1 MHEHS
6 QWEKHME
13 EEEEEVEERWR
24 AIEGSYT
31 LPAAVLLSA
40 VHALEQ

>member
-1 MHEHS
+1 MNTRS
-6 QWEKHME
+6 GKKHM
-13 EEEEEVEERWR
+13 EEEEEVEERRR

-40 VHALEQ
+40 VHAL